1 MPTPRF
7 LTLDDVAE
15 ILNVSW
21 SQAYALVR
29 RKELIAIQIG
39 GRGQW
44 RVEVDQL
51 ERFIQQKYAEAR
63 AGVVSPHPAAAHE
76 KETAATPSASPIPGR
91 AVLTTATPSSA
102 AACTPRTAP
111 ARRGSSGACSASSR
125 KSAPTRSIV
134 PLSTVPSSS
143 TTCTVLRSRA
153 SARTARRRSNRA
165 RTTPG
170 NSGAAV

>member
-44 RVEVDQL
+44 RVEVDEL

-63 AGVVSPHPAAAHE
+63 AGTVPVEAAQSD
-76 KETAATPSASPIPGR
+76 TTPSD
-91 AVLTTATPSSA
+91 T
-102 AACTPRTAP
+102 TAP
-111 ARRGSSGACSASSR
+111 AEQDVDAHS
-125 KSAPTRSIV
+125 
-134 PLSTVPSSS
+134 
-143 TTCTVLRSRA
+143 
-153 SARTARRRSNRA
+153 
-165 RTTPG
+165 
-170 NSGAAV
+170 

>member
-44 RVEVDQL
+44 RVEVDEL

-63 AGVVSPHPAAAHE
+63 AGTAPEAAAPENDDATTTPAAE
-76 KETAATPSASPIPGR
+76 
-91 AVLTTATPSSA
+91 
-102 AACTPRTAP
+102 
-111 ARRGSSGACSASSR
+111 
-125 KSAPTRSIV
+125 
-134 PLSTVPSSS
+134 
-143 TTCTVLRSRA
+143 
-153 SARTARRRSNRA
+153 
-165 RTTPG
+165 TTPG
-170 NSGAAV
+170 GATEPAGRRRGA

>member
-44 RVEVDQL
+44 RVEREQL
-51 ERFIQQKYAEAR
+51 EGYIAR
-63 AGVVSPHPAAAHE
+63 LYDQTRNFVATHPFVDPADSPE
-76 KETAATPSASPIPGR
+76 
-91 AVLTTATPSSA
+91 
-102 AACTPRTAP
+102 
-111 ARRGSSGACSASSR
+111 RG
-125 KSAPTRSIV
+125 
-134 PLSTVPSSS
+134 
-143 TTCTVLRSRA
+143 
-153 SARTARRRSNRA
+153 
-165 RTTPG
+165 
-170 NSGAAV
+170 

>member
-44 RVEVDQL
+44 RVEVDEL
-51 ERFIQQKYAEAR
+51 ERFIQQKYTEAR
-63 AGVVSPHPAAAHE
+63 AG
-76 KETAATPSASPIPGR
+76 
-91 AVLTTATPSSA
+91 
-102 AACTPRTAP
+102 TAP
-111 ARRGSSGACSASSR
+111 AEPAAGTDPETADAAGAGSTEPGSVDAG
-125 KSAPTRSIV
+125 
-134 PLSTVPSSS
+134 
-143 TTCTVLRSRA
+143 RA
-153 SARTARRRSNRA
+153 GTGRRR
-165 RTTPG
+165 T
-170 NSGAAV
+170 